1 MMSSRFFMLLLF
13 LALSVAAA
21 IILSRK
27 PEEMLTGAA
36 HAIDGD
42 SVRLNGQELRL
53 KGLDAPEAR
62 QTCADHAGKDYPCG
76 RQSTAALARLLA
88 RGPATCIG
96 TTRDRY
102 GRLLV
107 TCRVN
112 GVDIGA
118 ELVKNGH
125 AVAYGGY
132 DAEER
137 FASEDRRGIWTGR
150 FEMPETYRHRMR
162 DAP

>member
-1 MMSSRFFMLLLF
+1 MTARLLLLLVF
-13 LALSVAAA
+13 LGLSMAAA

-36 HAIDGD
+36 TAMDGD
-42 SVRLNGQELRL
+42 SIRLNGQELRL
-53 KGLDAPEAR
+53 NGLDAPEAR
-62 QTCADHAGKDYPCG
+62 QTCADHTGRDYPCG
-76 RQSTAALARLLA
+76 RQSTLALARLLA
-88 RGPATCIG
+88 RGAATCIG
-96 TTRDRY
+96 AERDRY

-125 AVAYGGY
+125 AVAYGRY
-132 DAEER
+132 AAEER
-137 FASEDRRGIWTGR
+137 FASEDRRGIWSGR
-150 FEMPETYRHRMR
+150 FEMPENYRHRLR
-162 DAP
+162 NGA